1 MQTGKYCVEDDD
13 NKEFHH
19 EVIISG
25 KRVPSVTAEDA
36 FQVVVRICPS
46 LGFQEGS
53 LWWLKKKVQNQ

>member
-1 MQTGKYCVEDDD
+1 VEDDD